1 MSFFQHLALVIF
13 LFVQILL
20 SVSKAESPRIA
31 SNDRV
36 LIAVV
41 NLHSM
46 THKKGLYPIL
56 YRGEDSLARKTILHF
71 SQSAYSNV
79 VLLTGEDASLERFKD
94 VVRDFETDSSI
105 KAIDVVFYL
114 HGHDAKIY
122 GRPELCFYSTDKN
135 CIPSA
140 SLPNEFRDFRKL
152 RALYSDACFG
162 SEQNQDLLSSGFKVV
177 AGSTL
182 EDDNLMLDLKR
193 FLKSWTRGRDFQSS
207 INYANSTRLGQWLD
221 RKHGGNSEKIV
232 SGAALLQID
241 SPIP

>member
-1 MSFFQHLALVIF
+1 MSFFQNLALVIF

-20 SVSKAESPRIA
+20 SVSKAESARI
-31 SNDRV
+31 SVNERV

-46 THKKGLYPIL
+46 THKKGLYPTL
-56 YRGEDSLARKTILHF
+56 YRGEDLLARKVIRHF
-71 SQSAYSNV
+71 GKAAYSHV
-79 VLLTGEDASLERFKD
+79 VILTGEDASLESFKET
-94 VVRDFETDSSI
+94 VKGFETDSTT

-122 GRPELCFYSTDKN
+122 GRPELCFYSKDKS

-140 SLPNEFRDFRKL
+140 RLPNELSDFRKL

-162 SEQNQDLLSSGFKVV
+162 SEQNQDLLASGFKVV

-182 EDDNLMLDLKR
+182 EDDNLMLDLKL
-193 FLKSWTRGRDFQSS
+193 FLKVWTKGSDFASS
-207 INYANSTRLGQWLD
+207 IHNANSTRLGQWLD
-221 RKHGGNSEKIV
+221 RKHGGNSIKIV
-232 SGAALLQID
+232 SGAELLQID